1 MTNNLVNKTEKDFES
16 IKHLDENGVEFW
28 YARELMTM
36 LEYSKW
42 GNFGK
47 VIDKA
52 KESCKN
58 SNINIWEHFADVGRV
73 LKVGNNAEMKVDDI
87 KLTRYACYLI
97 AQNGDS
103 RKKAIATAKNFL
115 HTV

>member
-1 MTNNLVNKTEKDFES
+1 MENDLVIRTEKDFES
-16 IKHLDENGVEFW
+16 IKHTDENGVEFW
-28 YARELMTM
+28 YAREMMTM

-42 GNFGK
+42 GNFVK

-52 KESCKN
+52 KQSCEN
-58 SNINIWEHFADVGRV
+58 SNISVFEHFADVG
-73 LKVGNNAEMKVDDI
+73 KTIKMPKGAEKTIDDL

-103 RKKAIATAKNFL
+103 RKKAIALAQT
-115 HTV
+115 

>member
-1 MTNNLVNKTEKDFES
+1 MANDLVNKTEKDFES
-16 IKHLDENGVEFW
+16 IKHMEENGTEFW

-42 GNFGK
+42 GNFIK

-58 SNINIWEHFADVGRV
+58 SNMNVLDHFADVG
-73 LKVGNNAEMKVDDI
+73 KMIIEDNSSKQKTVG
-87 KLTRYACYLI
+87 
-97 AQNGDS
+97 
-103 RKKAIATAKNFL
+103 
-115 HTV
+115 